1 MTPLVAARLA
11 LLLAAIVL
19 FVLSVRTGLDPYR
32 YVAIGLL
39 VVAVVVR
46 FVDRSMARRDE
57 RNTSDDVHAGDSRK
71 R

>member
-57 RNTSDDVHAGDSRK
+57 RKTSDDVDAGDSR
-71 R
+71 RR